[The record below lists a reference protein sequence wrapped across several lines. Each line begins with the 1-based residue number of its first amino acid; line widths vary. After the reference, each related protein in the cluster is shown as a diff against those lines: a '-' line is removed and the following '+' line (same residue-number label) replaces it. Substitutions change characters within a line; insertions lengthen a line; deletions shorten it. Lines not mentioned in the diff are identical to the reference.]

1 MSKTSSYHLSENDI
15 NKEKELISKAKI
27 NPTDFAPLYDYYFL
41 PIFKYVIKRVQDE
54 EQASELTAEIFAK
67 ALFKLDK
74 FQFKGFPFSS
84 WLYQI
89 ARNEIVDF
97 YRENQASKYVQV
109 SENELN
115 YLIDSGEAD
124 LQTVMDKEEKI
135 NQILTC
141 LKLLSDLEIELIEFK
156 FFEDRS
162 YKEIAEI
169 IDTTEINARVKTHR
183 ALAKLKDLIKN

>member
-1 MSKTSSYHLSENDI
+1 MSKSSPYHLSENDI
-15 NKEKELISKAKI
+15 NKEKELITKAQK
-27 NPTDFAPLYDYYFL
+27 NPKDFAPIYDCYFL

-54 EQASELTAEIFAK
+54 EQASEITSDIFAK
-67 ALFKLDK
+67 SLLKLNK

-97 YRENQASKYVQV
+97 YRKNQASKYVQV

-115 YLIDSGEAD
+115 YLIDSSETD
-124 LQTVMDKEEKI
+124 LLSVLDKEEKI

-141 LKLLSDLEIELIEFK
+141 LKQLSDSEIELIEYK
-156 FFEDRS
+156 YFEDRS

-169 IDTTEINARVKTHR
+169 IETTETNARVKTHR
-183 ALAKLKDLIKN
+183 AIAILKYLIKK